1 MMRWWVKLI
10 LGLLAI
16 AAMCLLIVRMGVLTL
31 DVLNNGESSTQSDPM
46 FAAEE
51 PTQAPLSELDEGNY
65 VAQDNSANWVQDV
78 HTPVDQ
84 NAQELEDEERSK
96 SE

>member
-1 MMRWWVKLI
+1 MMRWWGKLI
-10 LGLLAI
+10 LGLLVI
-16 AAMCLLIVRMGVLTL
+16 AAMCLLIVRMGALTL

-46 FAAEE
+46 FAEEE
-51 PTQAPLSELDEGNY
+51 PTQATLSEPDEGNY